1 MLSLL
6 LMVLLISSS
15 YSSDLILELLERIQL
30 SSKVLS
36 DDRMVYLKLIW
47 ET

>member
-15 YSSDLILELLERIQL
+15 YSSDLILELLERIHL
-30 SSKVLS
+30 PSKVPS
-36 DDRMVYLKLIW
+36 DDRMVYIKLIW
-47 ET
+47 ES